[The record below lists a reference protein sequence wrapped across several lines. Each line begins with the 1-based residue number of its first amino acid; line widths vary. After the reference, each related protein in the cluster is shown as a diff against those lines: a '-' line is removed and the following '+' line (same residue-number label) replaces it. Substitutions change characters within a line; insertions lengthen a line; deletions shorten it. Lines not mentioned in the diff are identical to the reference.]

1 MILSTVYGILI
12 FIFLIIFLINSIR
25 HRKEVKIYLK
35 YGVFFAVTAIVL
47 DIIVVVL
54 IPNFFEVM
62 SLPTLLTIN
71 TVIFVRTV
79 IFTCLG
85 IYYCKKLGIVE
96 IPLLRRLSGKIDNF
110 EMITWWNYITA
121 ILLVVVGAILFS
133 VILFKLTSPQL
144 SETMKQLSKDQ
155 GARLGISSEP
165 TVLTALVLIAYAF
178 GEEILF
184 RLGIQNYLAQQFR
197 LSGNKYWVAVALT
210 SAIWALA
217 HANIL
222 TPEWVKI
229 VQIFPSGIAFGFLF
243 KKYGLES
250 CIFAHG
256 IFNLS
261 MMGIGPY
268 LITYTS

>member
-1 MILSTVYGILI
+1 MILSTVYSILI
-12 FIFLIIFLINSIR
+12 LVFLVIFLINSIR
-25 HRKEVKIYLK
+25 HRKEIKIYLK
-35 YGVFFAVTAIVL
+35 YGVLFAVIAIAL

-54 IPNFFEVM
+54 IPNFFEIM
-62 SLPTLLTIN
+62 PLPALLAIDA
-71 TVIFVRTV
+71 VVFVRTL

-85 IYYCKKLGIVE
+85 IYYCTKLGIVE

-110 EMITWWNYITA
+110 EMITWRNYMTSVI
-121 ILLVVVGAILFS
+121 LVVAGAILFS
-133 VILFKLTSPQL
+133 VVLFKLTSPQL
-144 SETMKQLSKDQ
+144 SEAMKQLSKDQ

-165 TVLTALVLIAYAF
+165 TVLAAFVVITFAF

-197 LSGNKYWVAVALT
+197 LNGNKYWVAVVLT

-222 TPEWVKI
+222 SPEWVKI
-229 VQIFPSGIAFGFLF
+229 VQIFPFGIALGFLF

-261 MMGIGPY
+261 MMGIGPH
-268 LITYTS
+268 LITYTG

>member
-1 MILSTVYGILI
+1 M
-12 FIFLIIFLINSIR
+12 
-25 HRKEVKIYLK
+25 
-35 YGVFFAVTAIVL
+35 
-47 DIIVVVL
+47 
-54 IPNFFEVM
+54 
-62 SLPTLLTIN
+62 LL
-71 TVIFVRTV
+71 
-79 IFTCLG
+79 
-85 IYYCKKLGIVE
+85 
-96 IPLLRRLSGKIDNF
+96 
-110 EMITWWNYITA
+110 
-121 ILLVVVGAILFS
+121 
-133 VILFKLTSPQL
+133 LTSPQL
-144 SETMKQLSKDQ
+144 SEAIKQLSKDQ

-165 TVLTALVLIAYAF
+165 TVLTALVLIAFAF

-197 LSGNKYWVAVALT
+197 RNGNKYWVAVVLT

-229 VQIFPSGIAFGFLF
+229 VQIFPLGIALGFLF

-261 MMGIGPY
+261 MMWIGPY
-268 LITYTS
+268 LIT

>member
-1 MILSTVYGILI
+1 MILSAYGILVLI
-12 FIFLIIFLINSIR
+12 FVVIFLINSIR
-25 HRKEVKIYLK
+25 HRKEIKIYLK
-35 YGVFFAVTAIVL
+35 YGVLFACIVIAL
-47 DIIVVVL
+47 DIAVVVL

-62 SLPTLLTIN
+62 PLPMLLGIDAI
-71 TVIFVRTV
+71 VFVRTL

-85 IYYCKKLGIVE
+85 IYYCTKLGIVE
-96 IPLLRRLSGKIDNF
+96 IPLIKRLSEKNDNF
-110 EMITWWNYITA
+110 ETIPWRNYITA
-121 ILLVVVGAILFS
+121 IIGVVAAAILFS
-133 VILFKLTSPQL
+133 VILFKLTSPEI
-144 SETMKQLSKDQ
+144 SGAMKQLSKSQ
-155 GARLGISSEP
+155 SAKLGVSSEP
-165 TVLTALVLIAYAF
+165 TVLTALVLIAFAF

-197 LSGNKYWVAVALT
+197 RNRNGYWIAVVLT
-210 SAIWALA
+210 SALWALA

-229 VQIFPSGIAFGFLF
+229 VQIFPFGIALGFLF

-268 LITYTS
+268 LITYTG

>member
-12 FIFLIIFLINSIR
+12 LVFLVIFLINSIR
-25 HRKEVKIYLK
+25 HRKEIKIYLK
-35 YGVFFAVTAIVL
+35 YGVLFAFTAIAL
-47 DIIVVVL
+47 DIAVVVL
-54 IPNFFEVM
+54 IPNFFEIM
-62 SLPTLLTIN
+62 PLPTLLGID
-71 TVIFVRTV
+71 VVVFVRTL

-85 IYYCKKLGIVE
+85 IYYCTKLGIVE
-96 IPLLRRLSGKIDNF
+96 IPLLKRLSGKTDNS
-110 EMITWWNYITA
+110 EMIAWWNYIIT
-121 ILLVVVGAILFS
+121 IIGVVAGAILFS

-144 SETMKQLSKDQ
+144 SDTMKQLSKDQ

-165 TVLTALVLIAYAF
+165 TVLTTLVLIAFAF

-197 LSGNKYWVAVALT
+197 LNGNKYWVAIVLT

-229 VQIFPSGIAFGFLF
+229 IQIFPFGIALGFLF

>member
-1 MILSTVYGILI
+1 MILSAVYGILI
-12 FIFLIIFLINSIR
+12 IVFVVIFLINSIR
-25 HRKEVKIYLK
+25 HRKEIKIYLK
-35 YGVFFAVTAIVL
+35 YGLLFAFTVIAL
-47 DIIVVVL
+47 DVAVVVL

-62 SLPTLLTIN
+62 SLPTLLAIDAI
-71 TVIFVRTV
+71 VFVRTI

-85 IYYCKKLGIVE
+85 IYYCTKLGIVE
-96 IPLLRRLSGKIDNF
+96 IPLLKRLSGKVDNS
-110 EMITWWNYITA
+110 ETIAWQNYITT
-121 ILLVVVGAILFS
+121 ILGVVAGAILFS
-133 VILFKLTSPQL
+133 VILFKLTAPQL
-144 SETMKQLSKDQ
+144 SETIKQLSKEQ
-155 GARLGISSEP
+155 GSRLGISSEP
-165 TVLTALVLIAYAF
+165 TVLTAIVLIAFAF
-178 GEEILF
+178 GEEIIF

-197 LSGNKYWVAVALT
+197 RNGNNYWVAVVLT
-210 SAIWALA
+210 SGIWALA

-229 VQIFPSGIAFGFLF
+229 VQIFPFGIALGFLF

-268 LITYTS
+268 LIT

>member
-1 MILSTVYGILI
+1 MILSAVYSILI
-12 FIFLIIFLINSIR
+12 LGFFVIFLINSIR
-25 HRKEVKIYLK
+25 HRKKIKIYLK
-35 YGVFFAVTAIVL
+35 YGVLFALTVIAL
-47 DIIVVVL
+47 DITVIL
-54 IPNFFEVM
+54 LLPNFFEVM
-62 SLPTLLTIN
+62 PLSTLLITDAI
-71 TVIFVRTV
+71 VFLRTV

-85 IYYCKKLGIVE
+85 IYYCTKLGIVE
-96 IPLLRRLSGKIDNF
+96 IPLLKRLSGKIDNS
-110 EMITWWNYITA
+110 EMIAWRNYIVTIIGMVA
-121 ILLVVVGAILFS
+121 GAILFS

-144 SETMKQLSKDQ
+144 SEIMKQLSKDQ

-165 TVLTALVLIAYAF
+165 TLLTALVLIAFAF

-197 LSGNKYWVAVALT
+197 RNGNKYWIAVVLT

-222 TPEWVKI
+222 APEWVKI
-229 VQIFPSGIAFGFLF
+229 VQIFPFGIALGFLF

-261 MMGIGPY
+261 MMWIGPY
-268 LITYTS
+268 LIT

>member
-1 MILSTVYGILI
+1 MILSAVYGILI
-12 FIFLIIFLINSIR
+12 LIFVVIFLINSIR
-25 HRKEVKIYLK
+25 YRKEIKIYLK
-35 YGVFFAVTAIVL
+35 YGVLFAVTVIAL
-47 DIIVVVL
+47 DITVVLL

-62 SLPTLLTIN
+62 SLPALLGMDLI
-71 TVIFVRTV
+71 VFVRTL

-85 IYYCKKLGIVE
+85 IYYCTKLGIVE
-96 IPLLRRLSGKIDNF
+96 IPLLKRLSGKTDNL
-110 EMITWWNYITA
+110 ETIPWRNYITTV
-121 ILLVVVGAILFS
+121 IGVVAGAILFS

-144 SETMKQLSKDQ
+144 SETMKQLSEGQ
-155 GARLGISSEP
+155 GTRLGISSKP
-165 TVLTALVLIAYAF
+165 TVLTALVLIAFAF

-184 RLGIQNYLAQQFR
+184 RLGIQNYLAHQFR
-197 LSGNKYWVAVALT
+197 LNGNKYWIAVVLT
-210 SAIWALA
+210 SGLWALA

-229 VQIFPSGIAFGFLF
+229 VQIFPFGIVLGFVF

-268 LITYTS
+268 LIT